1 MQASIDAVHQ
11 ILDIATPIAL
21 ALVAFI
27 GLKLSNGILQAK
39 IDSQRDVAD
48 MKAEVVEAI
57 SGAKEELVAHNSK
70 VEADLKAHEAV
81 DFTTFEWIKEALR
94 RIERNGAAP
103 KS

>member
-1 MQASIDAVHQ
+1 MQANFDAVHQ

-27 GLKLSNGILQAK
+27 GLKLSNGLLQSK
-39 IDSQRDVAD
+39 IDSQKDLAD

-57 SGAKEELVAHNSK
+57 SGAKEELVSHNAA
-70 VEADLKAHEAV
+70 VAANLKAHEAV
-81 DFTTFEWIKEALR
+81 DATTFEWIKDALR

-103 KS
+103 KH